1 MRRPGAREQAQR
13 QARGD
18 EQQRRHALHGGASEC
33 RCVCP
38 LRGVRRGRAPQARQE
53 TGSCRG
59 ARTAAPSAQVASAGP
74 PVRQPADAAPHPQR
88 SAAAHATPA
97 SHHAA
102 ARAPAPGRLVPV
114 SLQHARARGRGG
126 GGGKARP
133 PARSAACARRNA
145 RQRARAQETRAWI
158 FCSRITPLKLQRL
171 QALSVRGRGGDATRC
186 VWVYMHTHPHTRS
199 LCPTRSHSLTHI
211 HTRSHTDDPMMASPQ
226 VTQGGPA
233 PRTVLCVCVCVCV
246 CLLVY
251 SHTSL
256 FTGWGLGL
264 CECICIVGGE
274 KVSE

>member
-1 MRRPGAREQAQR
+1 MSSSGATPSMAELLNEGACARCAACGAAALPRLGRRRGVVEARAPR
-13 QARGD
+13 RLVRRWPARG
-18 EQQRRHALHGGASEC
+18 R
-33 RCVCP
+33 
-38 LRGVRRGRAPQARQE
+38 
-53 TGSCRG
+53 
-59 ARTAAPSAQVASAGP
+59 PSASPRTPHLTLSARP
-74 PVRQPADAAPHPQR
+74 PPTQHLHRT
-88 SAAAHATPA
+88 TP
-97 SHHAA
+97 A

-246 CLLVY
+246 FACLFSYIVVHRLG
-251 SHTSL
+251 
-256 FTGWGLGL
+256 TGTL
-264 CECICIVGGE
+264 
-274 KVSE
+274 